1 VAGALC
7 SAAWL
12 SSVAC
17 IVTGAGCGSCSGQVP
32 RPNTSLVQSLSVQM
46 LSIGLRR
53 VLRPDPLAI
62 SRAYNPTQPDTS
74 GNTRISVLWCR
85 KATIA
90 PCISG
95 EGSAGPRSPVRSG
108 RGLCGPA
115 SQRFELPPRDPR
127 GGQATVLPSCSGRPS
142 DLSVVPSRPGP
153 RRRGFSAEGIA
164 RIGRVRDG
172 LQLTLKPVERVL
184 SRRAGTR
191 RSASSGPSAGA
202 ALGLEVQEECRAS
215 QASRSAR
222 LVLATQID
230 VSAAP

>member
-32 RPNTSLVQSLSVQM
+32 RPNTILVQSLSVQM

-74 GNTRISVLWCR
+74 GNTRIF
-85 KATIA
+85 
-90 PCISG
+90 PFSG
-95 EGSAGPRSPVRSG
+95 AGRPRS
-108 RGLCGPA
+108 LPA
-115 SQRFELPPRDPR
+115 SQGSEVRGRDRRCRLRQGTLRASLPAVRVSSWD
-127 GGQATVLPSCSGRPS
+127 
-142 DLSVVPSRPGP
+142 
-153 RRRGFSAEGIA
+153 RGFSAEGIA

-191 RSASSGPSAGA
+191 RPASSGPSAGA
-202 ALGLEVQEECRAS
+202 ALGREVQEECRAS
-215 QASRSAR
+215 QASRSVR